1 MGGEHWGILLHSV
14 GAGLHYPGVILELHN
29 EIKTGK
35 WKARSICVSSLVRE
49 DMELVK
55 EKERG
60 GEVETVKERS
70 GRVRRGEE
78 ERK

>member
-1 MGGEHWGILLHSV
+1 MCV
-14 GAGLHYPGVILELHN
+14 CA
-29 EIKTGK
+29 
-35 WKARSICVSSLVRE
+35 VSSLVRE

>member
-1 MGGEHWGILLHSV
+1 MGLVW
-14 GAGLHYPGVILELHN
+14 GVILELHN
-29 EIKTGK
+29 GIKTGK
-35 WKARSICVSSLVRE
+35 GKARSVCVCAVSSSVRE

-60 GEVETVKERS
+60 GEGETGKERS